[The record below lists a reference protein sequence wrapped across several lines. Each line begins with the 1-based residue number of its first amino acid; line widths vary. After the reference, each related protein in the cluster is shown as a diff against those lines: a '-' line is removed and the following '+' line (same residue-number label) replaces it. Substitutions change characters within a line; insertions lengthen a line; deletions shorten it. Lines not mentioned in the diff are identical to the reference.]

1 MKKLRVVVLMHED
14 LVPPESMDGYS
25 DKEITE
31 WKTEFDVVTALQD
44 IGHDVKSLGV
54 HDDLG
59 VIRENITEWKP
70 HITFNLLEEFHG
82 LSLYDYHVASYL
94 ELMKQSY
101 TGCNPRG
108 LMLAHDKALSKKL
121 LYFHR
126 INVPRF
132 LVIPI
137 GKVPAVPVRLK
148 FPLFVKSLCED
159 GSYGIAQ
166 ASVVYNEEKFRE
178 RVSYLHEQL
187 ATPVIVEEY
196 IEGRE
201 LYISVT
207 GNKRLQ
213 TFPVIELKFGK
224 KRDDTL
230 MIATSKVKWDPD
242 YQKRH
247 KIDTTVAEDL
257 TEDLRQKIAKLSKR
271 IYRIL
276 GLTGYARIDLRLKD
290 NDEIY
295 VLEANPNPD
304 IGYGSEISCAT
315 EAVGIE
321 YGELLQRIINYGLRY
336 DPESRLA

>member
-14 LVPPESMDGYS
+14 LVPPETMEGYTER
-25 DKEITE
+25 EITE
-31 WKTEFDVVTALQD
+31 WKTEFDVVTAMKD
-44 IGHDVKSLGV
+44 IGHDVKALGV

-59 VIRENITEWKP
+59 VIRQNITEWKP

-94 ELMKQSY
+94 ELMKQKY

-137 GKVPAVPVRLK
+137 GKVPLVPARLK
-148 FPLFVKSLCED
+148 FPLFVKSLFED

-166 ASVVYNEEKFRE
+166 ASVVYNEEKFQE

-187 ATPVIVEEY
+187 ETPVIVEEY

-201 LYISVT
+201 LYVSVI

-213 TFPVIELKFGK
+213 TFPVIELKFGSD
-224 KRDDTL
+224 RDDVL
-230 MIATSKVKWDPD
+230 RIATSKVKWDPD

-247 KIDTTVAEDL
+247 KIDTVVAKDL
-257 TEDLRQKIAKLSKR
+257 TEDQQHKIAKLAKR

-276 GLTGYARIDLRLKD
+276 DLTGYARIDLRLKD
-290 NDEIY
+290 NGEIY

-315 EAVGIE
+315 EATGIE
-321 YGELLQRIINYGLRY
+321 YEDLLQRIINLGLRY
-336 DPESRLA
+336 DPETRIG